1 MDEKTGAGSAEP
13 GRSCYTREMMVLGP
27 WSWQREWIGETVS
40 RDMKEIELAGLAGL
54 LGVEAD
60 EEGISK

>member
-1 MDEKTGAGSAEP
+1 MDEKAGTGSAEP
-13 GRSCYTREMMVLGP
+13 GRSCYMREVVVLGP

-40 RDMKEIELAGLAGL
+40 REMKEIEFAGLGGQ

-60 EEGISK
+60 EEGISN